1 MLEELANQMRIEKEQ
16 LRLEKERIDRE
27 LYLIEHGEFET
38 VTRGNPKTLLEDT
51 HSSEIQSP
59 ATRIV

>member
-27 LYLIEHGEFET
+27 LYLIEHGEIET

-51 HSSEIQSP
+51 YSSEIQSP
-59 ATRIV
+59 AMRIV